1 MTLPMTLSQHIE
13 AYYDTTSVPYEDE
26 QEALNM
32 IFEGSDFITG
42 REEFARKN
50 ITQEDAEAI
59 ALSNKHFISDYVANN
74 SLSMELIASAITEHP
89 ELLAHYLA
97 FSEPTLATQLLDE
110 LLYYRAQGRI

>member
-1 MTLPMTLSQHIE
+1 MNLFQLVE

-42 REEFARKN
+42 REEFARKH

-59 ALSNKHFISDYVANN
+59 ALSNKYFISDYVANN

-89 ELLAHYLA
+89 EHLAYHLA
-97 FSEPTLATQLLDE
+97 YSEPTLATQLLEE

>member
-1 MTLPMTLSQHIE
+1 MNLPQLLQ

-42 REEFARKN
+42 REQFTREN

-59 ALSNKHFISDYVANN
+59 ALSNKYFLLDYVANN
-74 SLSMELIASAITEHP
+74 GLSMELIASAITEHP
-89 ELLAHYLA
+89 KYLA
-97 FSEPTLATQLLDE
+97 YHLAYSEPTLATQLLEE

>member
-1 MTLPMTLSQHIE
+1 MKLFQLVQ
-13 AYYDTTSVPYEDE
+13 AFYDTTSVTYDDE

-59 ALSNKHFISDYVANN
+59 ALSNKYFISDYVANN
-74 SLSMELIASAITEHP
+74 SLSMELITSAITEHP
-89 ELLAHYLA
+89 EQLAYHLA
-97 FSEPTLATQLLDE
+97 YSEPTLATQLLEE